1 VANSFL
7 SRWSQRKLE
16 EQSEQQTEPELLTI
30 EDEQTELSAAE
41 DDVVQDAPTDSLEPE
56 TEVRAETETTADTE
70 DGELS
75 ISQLLANTEV
85 DRAVKKAALRK
96 LFMQPEFNVVDGLND
111 YDHDYSAVKPL
122 ATGVA
127 ETLRGWVKE
136 IDEKLEPEE
145 DPQNSTTL
153 TSSDAERNAESVDSD
168 DSEPVANASVESP
181 RTDQQTKSGDETISE
196 IKPDTKP
203 T

>member
-16 EQSEQQTEPELLTI
+16 EQSEQQTEPEVSTV
-30 EDEQTELSAAE
+30 EGEQAELSVAE
-41 DDVVQDAPTDSLEPE
+41 DDVVREAPTDSLEPE
-56 TEVRAETETTADTE
+56 TKGKTKTETTVDSE
-70 DGELS
+70 QGELS

-85 DRAVKKAALRK
+85 DKAVKKAALRK

-122 ATGVA
+122 ATEVA

-136 IDEKLEPEE
+136 IDEKLETGEE
-145 DPQNSTTL
+145 SQEPAAL
-153 TSSDAERNAESVDSD
+153 VSSNTEQSAEDVDSV
-168 DSEPVANASVESP
+168 DSEPVASVSVESS
-181 RTDQQTKSGDETISE
+181 RTDHQSKSDGGTTSE

>member
-1 VANSFL
+1 MANSFL

-16 EQSEQQTEPELLTI
+16 EQSEQQAEPEVST
-30 EDEQTELSAAE
+30 DEGEQAELSAAE

-56 TEVRAETETTADTE
+56 TEVKAETETTADTE

-153 TSSDAERNAESVDSD
+153 TSSDAERNAERVDSD